1 MKQEAG
7 VKKRTAAGEIVSRM
21 AGLFGSKRRAQSAAQ
36 GAGDGE
42 KLPWYKREW
51 FRTVLYIVL
60 SLLIAMLLWGYVLM
74 SQNPARIKTYTGV
87 TPTFEAGGEAD
98 LIAKKLIV
106 YGDIEE
112 ILKDVT
118 VTVSAPLRNISKV
131 TAKDIAATV
140 SLADVRAAGTY
151 DLEVKAVCS
160 GGTVVSVEPSTV
172 SVVIDDLASRSVPV
186 TYAFSGELPEGYWHG
201 EPTLLD
207 ATTTL
212 EGARG
217 VLANVSKAVCYIDL
231 ENVTESVNRSIQL
244 TLLDNDGNEV
254 DLAGLKTIIP
264 AVDVKMTVLPHRHVT
279 VEYEIA
285 DRDSLSALF
294 EITGEKL
301 TYPSL
306 DIAAEPDVLASITS
320 IDSDPVIIGGIT
332 DTGSYSFTLTLKG
345 IPEGAVILGGVNAN
359 DIQLQLIVSE
369 RYSEQVF
376 ERVPISFVGET
387 SDYVYGHS
395 MENVDVTVR
404 GPVKL
409 LQSFLSSDL
418 TVIVNVEGR
427 GPGAYDLD
435 LEYTLSDVDKYGEL
449 EITLAA
455 TKVHV
460 VVKPPNS
467 FK

>member
-21 AGLFGSKRRAQSAAQ
+21 AGLFGSKRQAQSAAQ

-244 TLLDNDGNEV
+244 TLLDNDGRLCLCYRPAGLV
-254 DLAGLKTIIP
+254 DLFALLRLNRMEPKRIEFSVHNGRSKLVLLEAKKLAKPGL
-264 AVDVKMTVLPHRHVT
+264 DVFV
-279 VEYEIA
+279 
-285 DRDSLSALF
+285 S
-294 EITGEKL
+294 TGQ
-301 TYPSL
+301 
-306 DIAAEPDVLASITS
+306 
-320 IDSDPVIIGGIT
+320 
-332 DTGSYSFTLTLKG
+332 
-345 IPEGAVILGGVNAN
+345 N
-359 DIQLQLIVSE
+359 
-369 RYSEQVF
+369 
-376 ERVPISFVGET
+376 
-387 SDYVYGHS
+387 
-395 MENVDVTVR
+395 
-404 GPVKL
+404 
-409 LQSFLSSDL
+409 
-418 TVIVNVEGR
+418 
-427 GPGAYDLD
+427 
-435 LEYTLSDVDKYGEL
+435 
-449 EITLAA
+449 
-455 TKVHV
+455 
-460 VVKPPNS
+460 
-467 FK
+467 